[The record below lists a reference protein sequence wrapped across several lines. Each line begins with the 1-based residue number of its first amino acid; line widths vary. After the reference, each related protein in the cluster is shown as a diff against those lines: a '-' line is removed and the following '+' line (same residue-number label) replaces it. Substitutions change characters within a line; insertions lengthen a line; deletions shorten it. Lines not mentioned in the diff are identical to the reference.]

1 MLFVDTPAPSRRR
14 GMRAGKTP
22 KRQHTNR
29 GEPKHR
35 SPERR
40 RKVSDEDTL
49 VHGKTPLASAG
60 LCLGRR
66 AETSHEF
73 VTGPRHRHNATISLS

>member
-1 MLFVDTPAPSRRR
+1 
-14 GMRAGKTP
+14 MRAGKTP

-49 VHGKTPLASAG
+49 VHGKKRRSLQQVFAS
-60 LCLGRR
+60 
-66 AETSHEF
+66 
-73 VTGPRHRHNATISLS
+73 VTWPRPATNS